1 MFGAFVLKESYK
13 NWKEMRWGHEKL
25 KGDWKLAVKKKKKT
39 FSEGLK
45 EEEEGNFAD
54 TFCVCVCVG
63 VAAELEKEMQ

>member
-1 MFGAFVLKESYK
+1 
-13 NWKEMRWGHEKL
+13 MRPRKTKRRLEIGS
-25 KGDWKLAVKKKKKT
+25 KKKKT

-45 EEEEGNFAD
+45 EEEGNFAD